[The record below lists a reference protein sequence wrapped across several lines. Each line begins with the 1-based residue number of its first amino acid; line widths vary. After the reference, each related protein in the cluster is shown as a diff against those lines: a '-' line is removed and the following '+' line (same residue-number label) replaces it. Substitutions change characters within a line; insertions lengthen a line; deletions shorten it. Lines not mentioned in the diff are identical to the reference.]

1 MSNCSALFIA
11 LVRSSIYGPTTD
23 LSSTVVPI
31 ASIDMAYFQFLSVAS
46 SLLLLLAPT
55 WAGLIAQPTISYA
68 GDEHA
73 VAHTQQNVV
82 RSFDGTVSHYAKSL
96 ATPYSQVHKQD
107 TRISN
112 NVYQPAVAKTFSYA
126 PAPVPVSL
134 PAPVYAQQA
143 HQEPTQL
150 FTQASPVYH
159 QAAHV
164 QTPSVYHQAAHVE
177 APSVYHQ
184 AAHVQSPSVYHQ
196 AAHVEAPS
204 VYHQPAQV
212 QSYHQ
217 PGHVETPSVY
227 QQHAHY
233 SQQPAVIQYSPAE
246 SVSHMSFDGFG
257 THYGF

>member
-1 MSNCSALFIA
+1 V
-11 LVRSSIYGPTTD
+11 LVRSSIYGPTTE

-31 ASIDMAYFQFLSVAS
+31 APIDMAYFQFLSVAS

-55 WAGLIAQPTISYA
+55 WAGLIAQPTITYA
-68 GDEHA
+68 GNEHA

-126 PAPVPVSL
+126 PAP
-134 PAPVYAQQA
+134 APVYTHQA
-143 HQEPTQL
+143 HQEPTNL
-150 FTQASPVYH
+150 FTQASPVY
-159 QAAHV
+159 QQTAHV
-164 QTPSVYHQAAHVE
+164 QT
-177 APSVYHQ
+177 
-184 AAHVQSPSVYHQ
+184 
-196 AAHVEAPS
+196 PS

-217 PGHVETPSVY
+217 PGHVEAPSVY
-227 QQHAHY
+227 QQNAYY
-233 SQQPAVIQYSPAE
+233 SHQPAVIHYSPAE
-246 SVSHMSFDGFG
+246 TVSHMSFDGFG

>member
-1 MSNCSALFIA
+1 
-11 LVRSSIYGPTTD
+11 
-23 LSSTVVPI
+23 
-31 ASIDMAYFQFLSVAS
+31 MAYFQFLSAAS
-46 SLLLLLAPT
+46 SLLLLLAPA

-112 NVYQPAVAKTFSYA
+112 NVYQPALAKTFSYA
-126 PAPVPVSL
+126 PAPAPVSVSV
-134 PAPVYAQQA
+134 PAPVYAPQA
-143 HQEPTQL
+143 HDQEPAQL

-159 QAAHV
+159 QPAQVQAPSVYHQAAQVQTPSVYHQTAHV
-164 QTPSVYHQAAHVE
+164 QTPSVYHQPA
-177 APSVYHQ
+177 Q
-184 AAHVQSPSVYHQ
+184 VQT
-196 AAHVEAPS
+196 PS

-217 PGHVETPSVY
+217 PGHVEAPSAY
-227 QQHAHY
+227 HQNAHY
-233 SQQPAVIQYSPAE
+233 SHQPAVIHYSPAE
-246 SVSHMSFDGFG
+246 TVSHMSFDGFG

>member
-1 MSNCSALFIA
+1 
-11 LVRSSIYGPTTD
+11 
-23 LSSTVVPI
+23 
-31 ASIDMAYFQFLSVAS
+31 MAYFQFLSAAS
-46 SLLLLLAPT
+46 SLLLLLAPA

-112 NVYQPAVAKTFSYA
+112 NVYQPALAKTFSYA
-126 PAPVPVSL
+126 PAPAPVSVSV
-134 PAPVYAQQA
+134 PAPVYAPQA
-143 HQEPTQL
+143 HDQEPAQL

-159 QAAHV
+159 QPAQV
-164 QTPSVYHQAAHVE
+164 Q

-184 AAHVQSPSVYHQ
+184 AAQVQT
-196 AAHVEAPS
+196 PS

-217 PGHVETPSVY
+217 PGHVEAPSAY
-227 QQHAHY
+227 HQNAHY
-233 SQQPAVIQYSPAE
+233 SHQPAVIHYSPAE
-246 SVSHMSFDGFG
+246 TVSHMSFDGFG

>member
-1 MSNCSALFIA
+1 
-11 LVRSSIYGPTTD
+11 
-23 LSSTVVPI
+23 
-31 ASIDMAYFQFLSVAS
+31 MANFQFLSVAS

-126 PAPVPVSL
+126 PAPVPVSV
-134 PAPVYAQQA
+134 PAPVYAHQA

-164 QTPSVYHQAAHVE
+164 QTPSVYHQAAHV
-177 APSVYHQ
+177 Q
-184 AAHVQSPSVYHQ
+184 T
-196 AAHVEAPS
+196 PS

-227 QQHAHY
+227 HQSAHY

>member
-1 MSNCSALFIA
+1 
-11 LVRSSIYGPTTD
+11 
-23 LSSTVVPI
+23 
-31 ASIDMAYFQFLSVAS
+31 MAHFQFLSVAS

-55 WAGLIAQPTISYA
+55 WAGLIAQPSLSYA
-68 GDEHA
+68 ADEHA

-82 RSFDGTVSHYAKSL
+82 RSFDGTVSHYAKSV

-126 PAPVPVSL
+126 PAPVPVSV
-134 PAPVYAQQA
+134 PAPVYSHSS
-143 HQEPTQL
+143 HQEPSHL

-159 QAAHV
+159 QPA
-164 QTPSVYHQAAHVE
+164 QAQ

-184 AAHVQSPSVYHQ
+184 ASPSVYHHP
-196 AAHVEAPS
+196 AHLETPS

-212 QSYHQ
+212 QSAPVYHQ
-217 PGHVETPSVY
+217 PAHVEAPSVY
-227 QQHAHY
+227 HQQPAHY
-233 SQQPAVIQYSPAE
+233 SHQPAVIQYSPAE
-246 SVSHMSFDGFG
+246 TVSHMTFDGFG

>member
-1 MSNCSALFIA
+1 
-11 LVRSSIYGPTTD
+11 
-23 LSSTVVPI
+23 
-31 ASIDMAYFQFLSVAS
+31 MAYFQFLSVAS

-164 QTPSVYHQAAHVE
+164 ETPSVYHQAAHV
-177 APSVYHQ
+177 Q
-184 AAHVQSPSVYHQ
+184 T
-196 AAHVEAPS
+196 PS

-227 QQHAHY
+227 QQSAHY